1 MDNLEELLKN
11 RSFNEPYEI
20 KIIKDFIKSN
30 FDEGCLVK
38 ISKLRINIVVANSS
52 LAGALKEKLESLKNQ
67 LKTAKEISITIG
79 KISK

>member
-30 FDEGCLVK
+30 FDDVCLVK
-38 ISKLRINIVVANSS
+38 VSKLKINIVVENSS
-52 LAGALKEKLESLKNQ
+52 LAGALKEKLETLKNQ
-67 LKTAKEISITIG
+67 LKTSKDISITIG
-79 KISK
+79 RI